1 MSKLTR
7 MTMLGLWMALGTMQA
22 AAQGYRIEVK
32 ADGFAHDTLLLGYYL
47 GDKQYV
53 RDTTVRRGQSF
64 VFEGREP
71 LPPGMYM
78 LVFPPENQFVQFL
91 VDKDDQRFALRMD
104 FADLTHSVRVRGS
117 AQNEAF
123 QRYLSFLEKQRLK
136 AEDLRK
142 QLEQAEDEA
151 TKQSVEK
158 QLKAIDEEV
167 KNYQLA
173 TIGKHPGTL
182 LAKIVEANLPLDV
195 PEFEGE
201 DAQFRKWQWAKKH
214 YFDHIDLAAPGLLRT
229 PFLQQRVDYYVDKM
243 IVQHPDSI
251 NAALDTLLERMRPA
265 PETFQY
271 FLVHFLNKYA
281 RSKIVGMDAVYV
293 HLALAY
299 YATGQA
305 PWTDEETLE
314 KILDNAR
321 KLEPLL
327 IGKIA
332 PDIRMQTRDGRPVS
346 LHEFESPYTVLFF
359 WDPDCGH
366 CKKSMPDMI
375 GFYNQFKDRG
385 VEIFGVCTKFYN
397 EADKCWNFVDE
408 KGIGI
413 WLNTI
418 DPYHQSKYKT
428 IYDIRSTPQIYV
440 LDKDKRI
447 LVKRIGA
454 KQLPEVMEQILKN
467 EGEET
472 EARGQ

>member
-1 MSKLTR
+1 
-7 MTMLGLWMALGTMQA
+7 MAKTSLLALLLALMGQGVRAQEA
-22 AAQGYRIEVK
+22 AYRIEVK
-32 ADGFAHDTLLLGYYL
+32 VDGFAHDTLLLGYYL

-53 RDTTVRRGQSF
+53 RDTSTRQGTAF
-64 VFEGREP
+64 VFQGEEP

-91 VDKDDQRFALRMD
+91 VDRHDQHFTMRMD
-104 FADLTHSVRVRGS
+104 FAELTHSVKVRGS

-136 AEDLRK
+136 AEELRER
-142 QLEQAEDEA
+142 LEQATDESQ
-151 TKQSVEK
+151 KR
-158 QLKAIDEEV
+158 QLETQLEAIDEEV
-167 KNYQLA
+167 KNYQLRL
-173 TIGKHPGTL
+173 IEQHPGTL
-182 LAKIVEANLPLDV
+182 LAKIVEANLPMDV

-201 DAQFRKWQWAKKH
+201 DAQLRRWQWAKNH
-214 YFDHIDLAAPGLLRT
+214 YFDHIDLAWPGLLRT

-251 NAALDTLLERMRPA
+251 SAALDTLLARMRPA

-293 HLALAY
+293 HLALTY

-314 KILDNAR
+314 KIIENAR

-332 PDIRMQTRDGRPVS
+332 PDIRMQTRQGRPIS
-346 LHEFESPYTVLFF
+346 LHEFSSPYTVLFF

-375 GFYNQFKDRG
+375 DFYNQFKDKG
-385 VEIFGVCTKFYN
+385 VEIFAVCTKFYN

-418 DPYHQSKYKT
+418 DPYHQSKYKVL
-428 IYDIRSTPQIYV
+428 YDIRSTPQIYV

-454 KQLPEVMEQILKN
+454 KQLPEVMEKIL
-467 EGEET
+467 EQQASASGS
-472 EARGQ
+472 

>member
-1 MSKLTR
+1 MKWIANASLLALLLALTGQVGR
-7 MTMLGLWMALGTMQA
+7 
-22 AAQGYRIEVK
+22 AQEGYRIEVK
-32 ADGFAHDTLLLGYYL
+32 VNGFAHDTLLLGYYL

-53 RDTTVRRGQSF
+53 RDTTARQGAAF
-64 VFEGREP
+64 VFQGEEP
-71 LPPGMYM
+71 LPSGMYM

-91 VDKDDQRFALRMD
+91 VDQDDQHFTMHMD
-104 FADLTHSVRVRGS
+104 FADLTHSVEVRGS
-117 AQNEAF
+117 EQNEAF
-123 QRYLSFLEKQRLK
+123 QQYVAFLEKRRLE

-142 QLEQAEDEA
+142 QLEQTTDE
-151 TKQSVEK
+151 TQKQ
-158 QLKAIDEEV
+158 QLEARLKTIDEEV
-167 KNYQLA
+167 KNYQLRL
-173 TIGKHPGTL
+173 IERHRGTL
-182 LAKIVEANLPLDV
+182 LAKIVEANLPMDV
-195 PEFEGE
+195 PEFEGD
-201 DAQFRKWQWAKKH
+201 DAQLRTWRWAKDH
-214 YFDHIDLAAPGLLRT
+214 YFDHIDLAWPGLLRT

-251 NAALDTLLERMRPA
+251 SASLDTLLEQMRPA
-265 PETFQY
+265 PETFRY

-293 HLALAY
+293 HLALTY

-314 KILDNAR
+314 KIVENAR

-332 PDIRMQTRDGRPVS
+332 PDIRMQTRQGRPVS
-346 LHEFESPYTVLFF
+346 LHEFHAPYTVLFF

-375 GFYNQFKDRG
+375 EFYNQFKDKG
-385 VEIFGVCTKFYN
+385 VEIFAVCTKFYN

-408 KGIGI
+408 KGIDI

-418 DPYHQSKYKT
+418 DPYHQSKYKVR
-428 IYDIRSTPQIYV
+428 YDIRSTPQIYV

-454 KQLPEVMEQILKN
+454 KQLPEVMEKIL
-467 EGEET
+467 EQG
-472 EARGQ
+472 ASSAAGS

>member
-1 MSKLTR
+1 
-7 MTMLGLWMALGTMQA
+7 MLAKKFWLAIALLAWYGQALWAW
-22 AAQGYRIEVK
+22 QGHRIEVK
-32 ADGFAHDTLLLGYYL
+32 VTGFAHDTLLLGYYL

-53 RDTTVRRGQSF
+53 RDTTVRRGAHF
-64 VFEGREP
+64 IFEGP
-71 LPPGMYM
+71 DSLPPGLYM

-91 VDKDDQRFALRMD
+91 IDDQDQQFELRMD
-104 FADLTHSVRVRGS
+104 FNDLAHSVKVKGS

-136 AEDLRK
+136 AEELRK
-142 QLEQAEDEA
+142 QLESAPSQAQ
-151 TKQSVEK
+151 KQVLET
-158 QLKAIDEEV
+158 QLKAIDKEV
-167 KNYQLA
+167 KAYQRA
-173 TIGKHPGTL
+173 QIDKFRGTL
-182 LAKIVEANLPLDV
+182 FAKFVEANLPLEV
-195 PEFEGE
+195 PEMEE
-201 DAQFRKWQWAKKH
+201 SDEQDIQFKKWQWAKQH
-214 YFDHIDLAAPGLLRT
+214 YFDHIDLAEPGLLRT
-229 PFLQQRVDYYVDKM
+229 PFLQQRIDYYIDKL

-251 NAALDTLLERMRPA
+251 NQALDSLLARMRPA

-281 RSKIVGMDAVYV
+281 RSKVVGMDAVYV
-293 HLALAY
+293 HLALTY

-305 PWTDEETLE
+305 PWTDEATLE

-332 PDIRMQTRDGRPVS
+332 PDIRMQTREGRSIS
-346 LHEFESPYTVLFF
+346 LHEFEAPYTVLFF

-375 GFYNQFKDRG
+375 DFYQQYKDKG

-413 WLNTI
+413 WLNTM
-418 DPYHQSKYKT
+418 DPYHRSKYKT

-454 KQLPEVMEQILKN
+454 KQLPEVIEKILSQPPQA
-467 EGEET
+467 T
-472 EARGQ
+472 VH